1 MNKKFEKAFYEKK
14 IYNIINKTNPLK
26 RFSFRKKLNKEK
38 ILPISIYNPFMIFL
52 IDYYNKKKFLKQK
65 IVKVLLK

>member
-1 MNKKFEKAFYEKK
+1 MNKKFEKAFYEKN

-52 IDYYNKKKFLKQK
+52 ID
-65 IVKVLLK
+65 